1 MIGFTRKGPTKKHGS
16 FASSTNKLTQEQA
29 AVLDGFIIHLLH
41 SGSTPTEALTMNTF
55 GNRNN
60 EHFALH
66 DRHRR
71 QP

>member
-41 SGSTPTEALTMNTF
+41 SGSTPTEAYAKTF
-55 GNRNN
+55 GSPNN
-60 EHFALH
+60 EHLWE
-66 DRHRR
+66 
-71 QP
+71 QKQ